1 MIKFNFSKIYKN
13 NYLNKKEEVFDK
25 FNTYDYI
32 GWDRKVILNET
43 IIEKVKQVKENSKL
57 LLVIGVGGSFLGS
70 KALYDAFNPYFNTNY
85 EVIYC
90 GYTLSSNYLT
100 DLIEYINKYDYSINV
115 ISKSGGTKEILKTYD
130 LIKTEMLKK
139 YDEKELKNRI
149 FITTGTKGKLYE
161 EAIKNEYTLFNIPDD
176 IGGRYSMMTDAH
188 LFPLAFNIDIKKLID
203 GYNNCNLK
211 EESYLYA
218 STRKTLFD
226 NNKIVEDYIFY
237 EEKYTMFGEWL
248 KQLFAE
254 SEGKDGKGIF
264 PVSSMFSRD
273 LHSLGQFI
281 QEGNKILFETI
292 ITIDKNKELSDL
304 IDINNKIIQG
314 VKTAHSKGNVP
325 INTIEIDELNEYN
338 IGLLI
343 KFFFYAA
350 AYSSILFGVNPFNQP
365 GVEKYKEEI
374 EKL

>member
-1 MIKFNFSKIYKN
+1 MIKFEFTKDYENKYI
-13 NYLNKKEEVFDK
+13 NKKDEVLDK
-25 FNTYDYI
+25 FNTYEMT
-32 GWDRKVILNET
+32 GWKDKVILNDK
-43 IIEKVKQVKENSKL
+43 ILEKVKEVKSNSKL

-70 KALYDAFNPYFNTNY
+70 KALYDLFNPYFDTNF
-85 EVIYC
+85 EVLYC
-90 GYTLSSNYLT
+90 GYTLSSNYLS

-115 ISKSGGTKEILKTYD
+115 ISKSGGTKEILKTYE
-130 LIKTEMLKK
+130 LIKNEMIKK
-139 YDEKELKNRI
+139 YDEAELKKRI
-149 FITTGTKGKLYE
+149 IITTGTKGKLYE
-161 EAIKNEYTLFNIPDD
+161 EATSNGYTLLNIPDN

-188 LFPLAFNIDIKKLID
+188 LFPLAFNIDVNKLID
-203 GYNNCNLK
+203 GYNESNLID
-211 EESYLYA
+211 EAYLYA
-218 STRKTLFD
+218 SVRKTLYD
-226 NNKIVEDYIFY
+226 NNKIIEDYIFY

-281 QEGNKILFETI
+281 QEGSKILFETV
-292 ITIDKNKELSDL
+292 ITVDKNKELSDL
-304 IDINNKIIQG
+304 LDTNKKIIEG
-314 VKTAHSKGNVP
+314 VKTAHKKGDVS

-350 AYSSILFGVNPFNQP
+350 SYSSILFGVNPFDQP